1 MSDLK
6 TAAREFE
13 AALNKTAA
21 KNLDPARAIVREVSD
36 RKKKIE
42 GLQKEIADLGTLRSE
57 WTTSPKKLIPFGLA
71 TESQIDSWRKPIDAF
86 QKMVTQNKVPVQAVR
101 DLQRIE
107 SGPYKMMG
115 VMTDPAMQAAE
126 LRQSWTKKLIKSLG
140 HDDRYVEG
148 AEAVELTAEARSSSE
163 P

>member
-101 DLQRIE
+101 DLQR
-107 SGPYKMMG
+107 M
-115 VMTDPAMQAAE
+115 DPAMQAAE